1 MERRL
6 DLAMGSHLRFAI
18 KGAADASGVPGRPV
32 SGVAQMNC
40 SEEERRK
47 GREERGKMD
56 RWRRE
61 RWCFWAPRRP
71 FITDISFNPVNNTEL
86 CVFSSVFCR

>member
-1 MERRL
+1 
-6 DLAMGSHLRFAI
+6 
-18 KGAADASGVPGRPV
+18 
-32 SGVAQMNC
+32 MNC

-61 RWCFWAPRRP
+61 RWCFWVFRRF
-71 FITDISFNPVNNTEL
+71 FITDILFNFVNNIEL
-86 CVFSSVFCR
+86 CVFSFVFCR